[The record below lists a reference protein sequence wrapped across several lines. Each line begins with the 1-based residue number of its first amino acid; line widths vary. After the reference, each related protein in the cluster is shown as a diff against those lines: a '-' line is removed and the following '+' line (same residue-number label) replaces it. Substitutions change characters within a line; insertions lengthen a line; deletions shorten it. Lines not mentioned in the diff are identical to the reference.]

1 MAHTIIANFW
11 QDYIDTLKQHLLS
24 KGFIA
29 SGNEQDK
36 DVFIAHFNWLHRR
49 IAPKPRTVHVPI
61 NFQAPAQFTS
71 EVATIRKDIEA
82 GTDITP
88 RLSRRIA
95 DWAYTDSM
103 LSDWGIYHLHLG
115 SSLDPDGFRARTGP
129 LLFVRLDDANAYFLG
144 VFDHKS
150 WTNPDLIEIVHV
162 NWPKTIERYKLD
174 VTQLNWEPTS
184 DERKKLRAVGINAS
198 VRLKD
203 GTVYQPIGGGMASDG
218 TPVDIALRLAN
229 TRRSYR
235 QGQKVAETELLKQ
248 VGLSMPDQ
256 SLTMRL
262 ELDLTNAFA
271 VEDSTGFRLKLW

>member
-1 MAHTIIANFW
+1 VANTIIANFW
-11 QDYIDTLKQHLLS
+11 QDYIDALKQHLLS
-24 KGFIA
+24 NGFIA

-36 DVFIAHFNWLHRR
+36 DFFIAHFNWLHRR
-49 IAPKPRTVHVPI
+49 IAPKPRTVHVPMS
-61 NFQAPAQFTS
+61 FQVPAQFTS
-71 EVATIRKDIEA
+71 EVAIIRKDIEA

-88 RLSRRIA
+88 RLSRRIT

-103 LSDWGIYHLHLG
+103 LSDWGVYHLHLG
-115 SSLDPDGFRARTGP
+115 GSLDPDGFRARTGP

-144 VFDHKS
+144 LFDHKS
-150 WTNPDLIEIVHV
+150 WANPDLIEIVHA

-174 VTQLNWEPTS
+174 VTQLNWQPTS

-198 VRLKD
+198 VQLKD

-229 TRRSYR
+229 TRRSCR
-235 QGQKVAETELLKQ
+235 QGQKVAETELLKRMGQ
-248 VGLSMPDQ
+248 SAPDQ

-262 ELDLTNAFA
+262 ELNLTNAFA
-271 VEDSTGFRLKLW
+271 VEDVTGFRLKLW